1 MKNYILIFAF
11 LFCATSAT
19 MADGNLCEGIQIP
32 VTIKKGNTTGSVD
45 APRTPLNPPMI
56 YQKGHTLYFY
66 CDCEYTAVEI
76 LNEEGDIVHNT
87 VVTDVPESLTLP
99 ESFSGIYEIRVLRG
113 NITFFG
119 YIEL

>member
-19 MADGNLCEGIQIP
+19 IDDNNHFEGTQLSLTIYKDNNL
-32 VTIKKGNTTGSVD
+32 GNTEH
-45 APRTPLNPPMI
+45 PRTPVRTPVV
-56 YQKGHTLYFY
+56 YQNDHTLYFY
-66 CDCEYTAVEI
+66 CDCEYTVVEI

>member
-19 MADGNLCEGIQIP
+19 MADGNQCEGVQIP
-32 VTIKKGNTTGSVD
+32 LTIKKDNNSGNSEH
-45 APRTPLNPPMI
+45 PRTPLRLPAI
-56 YQKGHTLYFY
+56 YLNGHTLFFY
-66 CDCEYTAVEI
+66 SDCEYTTVEI
-76 LNEEGDIVHNT
+76 LNESREVICNIV
-87 VVTDVPESLTLP
+87 VIDVPEDLILP
-99 ESFSGIYEIRVLRG
+99 ENLSGTYEIRVLRG